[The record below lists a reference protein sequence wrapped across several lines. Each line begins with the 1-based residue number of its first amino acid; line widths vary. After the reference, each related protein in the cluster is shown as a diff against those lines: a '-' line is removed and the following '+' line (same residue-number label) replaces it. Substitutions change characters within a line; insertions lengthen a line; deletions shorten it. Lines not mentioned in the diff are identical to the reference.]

1 MTVQKYFPWFNE
13 AWQSYSFCRSSLWWP
28 LSYLLLT
35 PLAVFIVFGLIIP
48 LGLNQLGWIGF
59 DHALI
64 NYPYLLLIAGLLY
77 LALFP
82 FLDGLYQMIK
92 AHLDGKPINMNTEDI
107 DFINPGTSK
116 VMGMSMGPILLTIII
131 MEIVGSFFKPF
142 RALVLLAYVL
152 AIFTPILSVNN
163 PESPMKKGLES
174 LQFALNN
181 KKLVAKVWGLRLL
194 ILLSLLL
201 PWIIIGITG
210 EHAILKIITLIAGL
224 PLFFYSLV
232 KLLPFY
238 FFYPAYVY
246 HQAKYQNRHGNISHG

>member
-1 MTVQKYFPWFNE
+1 MTVQKYFPQFNE
-13 AWQSYSFCRSSLWWP
+13 AWQSYSLCRSSLWWP

-48 LGLNQLGWIGF
+48 LGLNQLGWISF

-64 NYPYLLLIAGLLY
+64 NYPYLLLVAGLVY
-77 LALFP
+77 LAYFP
-82 FLDGLYQMIK
+82 FLDGLYQVIK
-92 AHLDGKPINMNTEDI
+92 AHLDGKPINLNTEDI
-107 DFINPGTSK
+107 DFINSRTSK
-116 VMGMSMGPILLTIII
+116 VMGMSMGPILLTITI
-131 MEIVGSFFKPF
+131 MDNVGSFFKPF

-152 AIFTPILSVNN
+152 AIFTPILTVYN
-163 PESPMKKGLES
+163 PESPLKKGFECM
-174 LQFALNN
+174 QFALNN
-181 KKLVAKVWGLRLL
+181 KKLVSKVLGLCFL

-201 PWIIIGITG
+201 PWVIIGITG
-210 EHAILKIITLIAGL
+210 EHVILKVITIMAGV

-246 HQAKYQNRHGNISHG
+246 HQAKHQSIGQ